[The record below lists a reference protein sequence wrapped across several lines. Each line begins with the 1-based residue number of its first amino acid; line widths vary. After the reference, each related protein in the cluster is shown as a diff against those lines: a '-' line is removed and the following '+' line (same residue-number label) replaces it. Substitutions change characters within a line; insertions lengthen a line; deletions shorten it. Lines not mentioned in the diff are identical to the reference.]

1 MPQDVTYN
9 EAKHMFQSIAGMD
22 TLTATDEF
30 FLENSLNRSAL
41 NAYHESNFW
50 PRFLVVGE
58 ERTVTDSA
66 VPYSQDSKND
76 IGEFVHIHK
85 TEPYGTNYAKEY
97 DFYVDSV
104 GANIVDIDAGLTS
117 AYVTYK
123 KAFNPS
129 YTDTSTDIPQEFL
142 DYMIHMA
149 LSDFYSGD
157 GQTENA
163 VIYKRIASGKLEDEL
178 FRLQQKSNSN
188 RMGIKF
194 RNHLTKQNR

>member
-1 MPQDVTYN
+1 MQNVTYN
-9 EAKHMFQSIAGMD
+9 EVKHMFQSIAGLD
-22 TLTATDEF
+22 TLTSADEF
-30 FLENSLNRSAL
+30 FLTNSLNRSAL
-41 NAYHESNFW
+41 NAYHKSNLW

-66 VPYSQDSKND
+66 VPYSQATKND

-104 GANIVDIDAGLTS
+104 EANIVDIDAGLTA

-123 KAFNPS
+123 KAFNPA
-129 YTDTSTDIPQEFL
+129 YDEDSTDIPQEFL
-142 DYMIHMA
+142 DYMIHIA
-149 LSDFYSGD
+149 LSDFYTGD

-163 VIYKRIASGKLEDEL
+163 VINKKIASEHLEDEL

-188 RMGIKF
+188 RLGIKF
-194 RNHLTKQNR
+194 RSHLTNQRR